1 MTMNRLP
8 LELVALIAGHVKN
21 DKGSITDLLLVN
33 QRMYQAL
40 IHMAF
45 RHVVLSSDWAVQMF
59 AWAVCV
65 RPTNP
70 GKFVQTLKIGKKL
83 CPFEYG
89 AWGLT
94 GSYGERLRFAL
105 LKLPCLR
112 ELSIA
117 GSTTAINK
125 CLYEPRIPFKLR
137 KLELACA
144 NSRALERFLTRQT
157 GIEHLRLVC
166 VQCYLDL
173 NTCNYIATDLKVLP
187 RLDSFTGPID
197 WLQQIAPKRALSEI
211 ILDNGNYYNNPI
223 PWNRFTGEAPLR
235 SAGLYYKAEYYKMLK
250 PSNYY
255 WVCFLGSLREQ
266 QQDQAITKLVVY
278 ESLSGPIGSKLRETI
293 VLRLKTLQTHPG
305 FPRLERLVIQL
316 ADDEVRCPSLV
327 SAWLGKMKHLDNWHK
342 HLPRLRSAAVYGVE
356 IV

>member
-1 MTMNRLP
+1 MNRLP
-8 LELVALIAGHVKN
+8 LELVALLAEHVKN
-21 DKGSITDLLLVN
+21 DKESITNLLLVN

-45 RHVVLSSDWAVQMF
+45 RHVILSSDWTVQIF

-65 RPTNP
+65 RPTDP
-70 GKFVQTLKIGKKL
+70 RKFVQTLKIGKKL

-94 GSYGERLRFAL
+94 ESYSERLRFAL
-105 LKLPCLR
+105 LKLPHLR

-117 GSTTAINK
+117 GSTTAINR
-125 CLYEPRIPFKLR
+125 CLYEPSIPFKLR

-144 NSRALERFLTRQT
+144 NSRALEHFLSRQT

-173 NTCNYIATDLKVLP
+173 NTCKYIATNLKVLP
-187 RLDSFTGPID
+187 RLDNFTGPID

-211 ILDNGNYYNNPI
+211 ILDNGNFHNNPI
-223 PWNRFTGEAPLR
+223 PWNRYTSQAPLC
-235 SAGLYYKAEYYKMLK
+235 SAGLYHQAEHYKMLK

-266 QQDQAITKLVVY
+266 QQGQTITKLVIF
-278 ESLSGPIGSKLRETI
+278 EPLSGPIGTRLQETI
-293 VLRLKTLQTHPG
+293 LLRLKALRTHPG
-305 FPRLERLVIQL
+305 FPRLERLVIHL
-316 ADDEVRCPSLV
+316 ANDEVRCPSLV
-327 SAWLGKMKHLDNWHK
+327 SAWLGGMKRLDNWHK
-342 HLPRLRSAAVYGVE
+342 RLPRLRSVAVYGVE
-356 IV
+356 IL